1 MTIVFKGAAA
11 IVTGGASGI
20 GKSIARALAAREA
33 RVIIADI
40 DGEGAEAEAAALRAK
55 GCEAAAKTVDVTD
68 AAAVERLVADV
79 EKRWGRLDFLFNN
92 AGIIYVGELL
102 DMDEAAWQRCIDI
115 NLWGVI
121 NGVRAAYPRMVQQRS
136 GCIVN
141 TASIAGLGPSP
152 GFTIYA
158 AAKHAVVGLSR
169 SLRGEARKYG
179 VQVNVLCPGFVNT
192 PMVRN
197 ANYAKMDG
205 AAAAAAIRKRGAF
218 AEPDQVAADLMKGI
232 ERDTPVIV
240 TPATA
245 RLAMAILRYAP
256 FTGELFAGKFMEH
269 IRGFR
274 IGK

>member
-1 MTIVFKGAAA
+1 MGIVFKGAAA

-20 GKSIARALAAREA
+20 GQSIVRALAAREA

-92 AGIIYVGELL
+92 AGIMYVGELR
-102 DMDEAAWQRCIDI
+102 DMGDDAWQRLIDV
-115 NLWGVI
+115 NLWGVA
-121 NGVRAAYPRMVQQRS
+121 NGVRAAYPRMARQGS

-141 TASIAGLGPSP
+141 TGSIAGLGPAP
-152 GFTIYA
+152 GFAIYA
-158 AAKHAVVGLSR
+158 ATKHAVVGLSQ
-169 SLRGEARKYG
+169 SLRAEARQYG

-197 ANYAKMDG
+197 ASFAGMDG
-205 AAAAAAIRKRGAF
+205 AAAAAAMRKHGAF
-218 AEPDQVAADLMKGI
+218 AEPNQVAADLMKGI

-256 FTGELFAGKFMEH
+256 FTGELFAGRFMAA
-269 IRGFR
+269 IRAFR
-274 IGK
+274 SRK

>member
-1 MTIVFKGAAA
+1 MGIVFKGASA

-20 GKSIARALAAREA
+20 GQSIVRALAARGA
-33 RVIIADI
+33 RVVVADI
-40 DGEGAEAEAAALRAK
+40 DAAGAEAEAAALRAK
-55 GCEAAAKTVDVTD
+55 GCEAVAETVDVTD
-68 AAAVERLVADV
+68 ADAVERLLAGAGQ
-79 EKRWGRLDFLFNN
+79 RWGRVDFLFNN
-92 AGIIYVGELL
+92 AGVIYIGELL
-102 DMDEAAWQRCIDI
+102 DMDDAAWQRCIDI

-121 NGVRAAYPRMVQQRS
+121 NGVRAAYPRMVRQGS

-179 VQVNVLCPGFVNT
+179 VQVNVLCPGFVDT

-197 ANYAKMDG
+197 ATFANLDG
-205 AAAAAAIRKRGAF
+205 AAAATDLRKHGGF
-218 AEPDQVAADLMKGI
+218 AEPGKVAADLKKGI
-232 ERDTPVIV
+232 ERNTAVIV

-245 RLAMAILRYAP
+245 RLAMAVLRYAP
-256 FTGELFAGKFMEH
+256 FTGEIFAGKFMEA

>member
-20 GKSIARALAAREA
+20 GQSIARALAARGA
-33 RVIIADI
+33 RVAIADI
-40 DGEGAEAEAAALRAK
+40 DTAGAEAEAAALRAK
-55 GCEAAAKTVDVTD
+55 GCEAVAETVDVADTG
-68 AAAVERLVADV
+68 AVEQLVARV
-79 EKRWGRLDFLFNN
+79 ARRWGRVDFLFNN
-92 AGIIYVGELL
+92 AGVIYVGELL
-102 DMDEAAWQRCIDI
+102 DMNEAAWQRCIDI

-179 VQVNVLCPGFVNT
+179 VQVNVLCPGFVDT

-197 ANYAKMDG
+197 ATFANLDG
-205 AAAAAAIRKRGAF
+205 AAAATNLRKHGGF
-218 AEPDQVAADLMKGI
+218 AEPDRVAADLMKGI

-256 FTGELFAGKFMEH
+256 FTGELFAGKFMEA

-274 IGK
+274 IRK

>member
-1 MTIVFKGAAA
+1 MAIQFKGASA

-20 GKSIARALAAREA
+20 GQAIVRALAARGA
-33 RVIIADI
+33 RVVVADI
-40 DGEGAEAEAAALRAK
+40 DAAGAEAEAAALRAR
-55 GCEAAAKTVDVTD
+55 GCEAVAKTVDVTD
-68 AAAVERLVADV
+68 AGAVERLVAGV

-92 AGIIYVGELL
+92 AGVIYVGELL
-102 DMDEAAWQRCIDI
+102 DMGDDAWRRCVDI

-121 NGVRAAYPRMVQQRS
+121 NGVCAAYPRMAKQGS

-141 TASIAGLGPSP
+141 TGSIAGLGPSP

-158 AAKHAVVGLSR
+158 ATKHAVVGLSQ

-179 VQVNVLCPGFVNT
+179 VQVNVLCPGFVDT

-197 ANYAKMDG
+197 ATFANIDG

-218 AEPDQVAADLMKGI
+218 AEPDRVAADLMKGI
-232 ERDTPVIV
+232 ENDTPVIV

-245 RLAMAILRYAP
+245 RLAMSILRYAP
-256 FTGELFAGKFMEH
+256 FTGELFAGRFMEA
-269 IRGFR
+269 IRAFHTR
-274 IGK
+274 Q

>member
-92 AGIIYVGELL
+92 AGIMYVGELL
-102 DMDEAAWQRCIDI
+102 DMGDDAWQRLIDV
-115 NLWGVI
+115 NLWGVA
-121 NGVRAAYPRMVQQRS
+121 NGVRAAYPRMARQGS

-141 TASIAGLGPSP
+141 TGSIAGLGPAP
-152 GFTIYA
+152 GFAIYA
-158 AAKHAVVGLSR
+158 ATKHAVVGLSQ
-169 SLRGEARKYG
+169 SLRAEARQYG

-197 ANYAKMDG
+197 ASFAGMDG
-205 AAAAAAIRKRGAF
+205 AAAAAAMRKRGAF

-256 FTGELFAGKFMEH
+256 VTGELFAGRFMAA
-269 IRGFR
+269 IRSFR
-274 IGK
+274 SRK